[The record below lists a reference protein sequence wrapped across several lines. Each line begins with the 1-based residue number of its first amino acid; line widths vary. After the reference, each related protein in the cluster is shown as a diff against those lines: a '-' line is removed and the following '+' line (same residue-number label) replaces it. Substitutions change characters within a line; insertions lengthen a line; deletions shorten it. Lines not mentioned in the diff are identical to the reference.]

1 MSAKHEWIARY
12 NEMARLYSEES
23 DRGAAVLAAS
33 YLDQYLGERLRA
45 QLVDDPSVDELFRGY
60 GPLSTF
66 AAKTDMAFALGLMTR
81 DMKSDVRLI
90 RKIRNHFAHHPE
102 FTSFNNPPAKDWCAQ
117 IAQGI
122 RTKEGDV
129 VHLDGPRMTYNFA
142 IARVID
148 YLERIGR
155 GQQRRVIP

>member
-1 MSAKHEWIARY
+1 MSKPEWIARY
-12 NEMARLYSEES
+12 NEMAQLYNQES

-33 YLDQYLGERLRA
+33 HLEQYLGERLRA
-45 QLVDDPSVDELFRGY
+45 LLVDDASVDELFKGY

-66 AAKTDMAFALGLMTR
+66 AARTDMAFALGLMTR
-81 DMKSDVRLI
+81 DMKSDVSLI

-102 FTSFNNPPAKDWCAQ
+102 FASFNNPPAKDWCDR

-122 RTKEGDV
+122 RDKKGV
-129 VHLDGPRMTYNFA
+129 IQLDGSRMTYIIA
-142 IARVID
+142 IARVIH
-148 YLERIGR
+148 YLEQIGR